1 LDVKEAS
8 VAKEAIPFEISNAQA
23 RQTVDQTK
31 EQILRAVDGY
41 FDFLKQTISSYP
53 SGGTEL
59 GERLKG
65 YAEKNIAATREF
77 IRRLS
82 QAKDFQVALQIQSEF
97 MQAQMQAF
105 GEQVKS
111 FGEAS
116 ARAATGAVEAP
127 FKSSFDKARPRK
139 KER

>member
-1 LDVKEAS
+1 
-8 VAKEAIPFEISNAQA
+8 VAKEAIPFETLNAQA

-82 QAKDFQVALQIQSEF
+82 RAKDFQEALQIQSEF
-97 MQAQMQAF
+97 MQVQMQAF

-116 ARAATGAVEAP
+116 ARATTGAVEAP
-127 FKSSFDKARPRK
+127 FKSSFDQARPRK